1 MRASANGWQ
10 IGPASGLSWHLASR
24 RIAPGPLR
32 GQENGLFA
40 CAPARRHSKPAAW
53 VPWPVAPITAVYIN
67 GEGGWMS
74 GDLEY
79 EDVGPHHD
87 RAMPIFA
94 ATPQR
99 VRVRSLTIAESGL
112 HGRHVQ
118 ALLSS
123 PHLTGLR
130 HLDLCSNGLGRGS
143 FGPLGGQ
150 GRRRARVP
158 RRRHLPRRV
167 RQRRGRRRGGR
178 PGRLALPGRP
188 DHPAPEVQR
197 HRRGRRVGPGRLA
210 APRAPAPPR
219 PVREPLGAAAQ
230 AALHGRFGSRV
241 KL

>member
-1 MRASANGWQ
+1 M
-10 IGPASGLSWHLASR
+10 LAE
-24 RIAPGPLR
+24 L
-32 GQENGLFA
+32 L
-40 CAPARRHSKPAAW
+40 
-53 VPWPVAPITAVYIN
+53 WPVAPITAVYVL

-130 HLDLCSNGLGRGS
+130 HLGLGRVS
-143 FGPLGGQ
+143 FAPSGA
-150 GRRRARVP
+150 RAVAEAAC
-158 RRRHLPRRV
+158 
-167 RQRRGRRRGGR
+167 
-178 PGRLALPGRP
+178 LAGVTYLDVSGN
-188 DHPAPEVQR
+188 D
-197 HRRGRRVGPGRLA
+197 VGDAGAVALA
-210 APRAPAPPR
+210 ASPY
-219 PVREPLGAAAQ
+219 L
-230 AALHGRFGSRV
+230 
-241 KL
+241 

>member
-1 MRASANGWQ
+1 
-10 IGPASGLSWHLASR
+10 
-24 RIAPGPLR
+24 
-32 GQENGLFA
+32 
-40 CAPARRHSKPAAW
+40 
-53 VPWPVAPITAVYIN
+53 
-67 GEGGWMS
+67 MS

-112 HGRHVQ
+112 HGRHVK

-143 FGPLGGQ
+143 FGPSGA
-150 GRRRARVP
+150 RAVAEAGCLAGLTYLDVSGDDVGNTGAVALAASPYLADLTTLLLRYN
-158 RRRHLPRRV
+158 
-167 RQRRGRRRGGR
+167 GIGAEGE
-178 PGRLALPGRP
+178 LALAASP
-188 DHPAPEVQR
+188 HLE
-197 HRRGRRVGPGRLA
+197 RL
-210 APRAPAPPR
+210 RLLDLSD
-219 PVREPLGAAAQ
+219 EPLGAAAQ